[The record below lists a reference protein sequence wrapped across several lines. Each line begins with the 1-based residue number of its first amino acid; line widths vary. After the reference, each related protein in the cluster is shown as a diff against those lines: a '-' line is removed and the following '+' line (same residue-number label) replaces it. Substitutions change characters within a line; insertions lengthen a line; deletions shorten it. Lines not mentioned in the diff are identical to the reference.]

1 MASVVS
7 TKDIND
13 VPNDS
18 GIVINENGL
27 PVAVFKDENGNVE
40 KHSAVCTHQG
50 CIVGWNDGE
59 KTWDCPCHGSR
70 FDKNG
75 VVINGPAE
83 KNLDKI

>member
-1 MASVVS
+1 MQIEVASGS
-7 TKDIND
+7 IQEMD
-13 VPNDS
+13 VQA
-18 GIVINENGL
+18 L
-27 PVAVFKDENGNVE
+27 AVAVFKDENGNVE

-83 KNLDKI
+83 KNLDEI